1 MGAAP
6 GVSGILSADTVARGL
21 ESLLGA
27 RSTLNLS
34 SIADF
39 SGCTRRSIRMWLE
52 GAARP
57 RLESLFRLCHS
68 FDITPVQFMGLRVQ
82 AEEYGQGS
90 PSLLAAGSFSIR
102 RRDRSRDK
110 KRVARSHSRVLT
122 PATLDE
128 LRVVLERAV
137 DAGRYVSPRKL
148 AKKLGYSSPD
158 RALRNFSGLCN
169 VLKTFK
175 NQATKATQNE
185 LRIKLKH
192 SLTRQP
198 VPTLYALAG
207 ELGMSSSSRLRSL
220 EPALCDQILEARE
233 KHKKDD
239 LKRTR
244 ILLESAGKVGRVLP
258 LKQFCSQAGIPLS
271 LVVTHLPGQKSRY
284 EARYQ
289 TWRVKQRAIREEKF
303 RRDVERAVLAVCR
316 SGAFPSVGRV
326 VDSDPR
332 LRSAGWD
339 KIAHTIQKA
348 LA

>member
-1 MGAAP
+1 
-6 GVSGILSADTVARGL
+6 
-21 ESLLGA
+21 
-27 RSTLNLS
+27 
-34 SIADF
+34 
-39 SGCTRRSIRMWLE
+39 
-52 GAARP
+52 
-57 RLESLFRLCHS
+57 
-68 FDITPVQFMGLRVQ
+68 MGLRVQ
-82 AEEYGQGS
+82 AEEYGQGG
-90 PSLLAAGSFSIR
+90 PNLLVAGSFSIR
-102 RRDRSRDK
+102 RRDRARDK
-110 KRVARSHSRVLT
+110 QRVARSHPRALT

-137 DAGRYVSPRKL
+137 DTGRYVSPRKL

-158 RALRNFSGLCN
+158 RALRKFPGLCN

-175 NQATKATQNE
+175 NQATTARQNA

-198 VPTLYALAG
+198 VPTLDEIAR
-207 ELGMSSSSRLRSL
+207 ELGRSSSSWVRSL
-220 EPALCDQILEARE
+220 EPALCDQVLEARE
-233 KHKKDD
+233 KQKKDD
-239 LKRTR
+239 LKRTK

-271 LVVTHLPGQKSRY
+271 VVVTHLPEQKSRY

-303 RRDVERAVLAVCR
+303 RRDVERAVSTIRR
-316 SGAFPSVGRV
+316 SGEFPSVGRV
-326 VDSDPR
+326 VDSNPG

-348 LA
+348 LES